1 MLFLFNI
8 QLTYTAGHVFRGTR
22 PRISVNKT
30 NAGIRV
36 WAWFSSDGAGSIALL
51 DHLSENQFEEL
62 VEEELIPQAV
72 ARFGIGPV
80 RSISD
85 NEFRVPF
92 KTQNTLAISY
102 EDLKCSP
109 KIRHLS
115 PFVTIWSYI
124 ENSIRLWIAFHFNI
138 YFLSMCLR

>member
-1 MLFLFNI
+1 
-8 QLTYTAGHVFRGTR
+8 
-22 PRISVNKT
+22 VNKT

-85 NEFRVPF
+85 NEFRVP
-92 KTQNTLAISY
+92 S
-102 EDLKCSP
+102 
-109 KIRHLS
+109 
-115 PFVTIWSYI
+115 
-124 ENSIRLWIAFHFNI
+124 RLEKSHMIAYDFSCDFTHEI
-138 YFLSMCLR
+138 A